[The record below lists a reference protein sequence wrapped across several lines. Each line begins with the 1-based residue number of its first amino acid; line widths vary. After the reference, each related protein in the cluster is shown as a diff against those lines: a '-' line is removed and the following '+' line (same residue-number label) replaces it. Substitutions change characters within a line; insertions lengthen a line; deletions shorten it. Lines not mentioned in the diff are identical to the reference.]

1 MVNEYK
7 LFAEHCLELAKRAE
21 SANEQR
27 TLLTMAWRFTQ
38 LACDAGVSKK
48 PAQDFVQK
56 RLC

>member
-7 LFAEHCLELAKRAE
+7 LFAEHCLELAKSAG

-56 RLC
+56 RPC